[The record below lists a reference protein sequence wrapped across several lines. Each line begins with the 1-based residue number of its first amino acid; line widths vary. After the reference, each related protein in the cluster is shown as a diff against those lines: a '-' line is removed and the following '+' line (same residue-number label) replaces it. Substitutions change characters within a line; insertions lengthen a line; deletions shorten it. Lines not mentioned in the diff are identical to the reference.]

1 MGLAGSA
8 ELENVAREQLAII
21 SFFAAGLQTAIV
33 MTSVSSHPV
42 SRPPPEPVLIEAL
55 KHLQQTLPQP
65 LATSNQGVIYP
76 LDVDGCAMVVKTLPP
91 ASRLNVV
98 HLRAL
103 QREYRAYQ
111 CLQGLRGFARC
122 HGLFEQRWLLL
133 ERIDGTP
140 FREAAL
146 RSEDRFFDHLFDN
159 IQAMHERGVAHGDLK
174 RKANLMVDPQMQP
187 VLLDFGAAVIR
198 KPGFHPLNQRLFSF
212 MRQTDLNAWV
222 KLKYGGYSNLSAEDA
237 ARLKR
242 SWLERGLSRI
252 RKR

>member
-1 MGLAGSA
+1 MA

-33 MTSVSSHPV
+33 MTSVSSHPA

-55 KHLQQTLPQP
+55 KHLQQALPQP

-122 HGLFEQRWLLL
+122 HGLFEQRWLVLD
-133 ERIDGTP
+133 RIDGTL

-146 RSEDRFFDHLFDN
+146 NSEDRFFDHLFDN

-198 KPGFHPLNQRLFSF
+198 KPGFHPVNQRLFLF